1 MKNSIKYIAL
11 LLLVTFF
18 SSCDDDSIQ
27 QRRDKEKA
35 ERLKYIA
42 DNDIPDSARQQS
54 GLYYI
59 SMKEGEGDSI
69 EPGKTYKVYV
79 FYAFYHLD
87 GTLIKQEGL
96 TGKIE
101 PFSFD
106 YSYNAGVKQA
116 FIEAVAKMKEGGKAR
131 LIIPS
136 SLNNGMPY
144 TGVEIMSTNEFF
156 TVICDLELS
165 EIRESQDPDTEF

>member
-11 LLLVTFF
+11 ILIVSFF
-18 SSCDDDSIQ
+18 SSCDDDSVQ
-27 QRRDKEKA
+27 QRRDKEKM

-42 DNDIPDSARQQS
+42 DNDIPDSARQLS

-69 EPGKTYKVYV
+69 EPGKSYKAYV
-79 FYAFYHLD
+79 FYTFYHLD
-87 GTLIKQEGL
+87 GTLIDQKGL
-96 TGKIE
+96 GGKFE
-101 PFSFD
+101 PYSFNYGD
-106 YSYNAGVKQA
+106 YNVKQA
-116 FIEAVAKMKEGGKAR
+116 FTEAVGKMKEGGKAR

-136 SLNNGMPY
+136 SLNNGAPY
-144 TGVEIMSTNEFF
+144 TGVEIMSTNEFY

>member
-18 SSCDDDSIQ
+18 ASCDDDSIQ

-35 ERLKYIA
+35 DRLRYIA
-42 DNDIPDSARQQS
+42 ENDIPDSARQLS

-59 SMKEGEGDSI
+59 DVKEGEGDSI
-69 EPGKTYKVYV
+69 EAGKDYKVYV
-79 FYAFYHLD
+79 YYTFYHLD
-87 GTLIKQEGL
+87 GTLVDQVGL
-96 TGKIE
+96 AGKYE
-101 PFSFD
+101 PHSFN
-106 YSYNAGVKQA
+106 YSDFNVKQA
-116 FIEAVAKMKEGGKAR
+116 FREAVSKMKEGGKAR

-136 SLNNGMPY
+136 TLNNGTPY
-144 TGVEIMSTNEFF
+144 TGVEISGTNEFY